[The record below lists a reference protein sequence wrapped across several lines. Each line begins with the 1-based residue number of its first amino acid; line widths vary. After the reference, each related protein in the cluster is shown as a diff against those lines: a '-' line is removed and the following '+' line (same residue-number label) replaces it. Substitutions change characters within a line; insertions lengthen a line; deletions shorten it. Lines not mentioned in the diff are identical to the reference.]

1 MKCVADFH
9 RVSDARFN
17 LDGGCNYK
25 NISLP
30 MRATKGSAGYDFIT
44 PDGISLAPGESCVVA
59 TGIRVRID
67 EGWVLQLYPKSGLGF
82 KYGLRLSNTVGIIDS
97 DYFYSDNEGHILV
110 KIENGEKPLEIAA
123 GKAFCQGV
131 FVAFGITYDDEV
143 DSVRNR
149 GFGSTEK

>member
-1 MKCVADFH
+1 M
-9 RVSDARFN
+9 
-17 LDGGCNYK
+17 
-25 NISLP
+25 
-30 MRATKGSAGYDFIT
+30 
-44 PDGISLAPGESCVVA
+44 
-59 TGIRVRID
+59 
-67 EGWVLQLYPKSGLGF
+67 
-82 KYGLRLSNTVGIIDS
+82 RLSNTVGIIDS

-143 DSVRNR
+143 DSVRNG